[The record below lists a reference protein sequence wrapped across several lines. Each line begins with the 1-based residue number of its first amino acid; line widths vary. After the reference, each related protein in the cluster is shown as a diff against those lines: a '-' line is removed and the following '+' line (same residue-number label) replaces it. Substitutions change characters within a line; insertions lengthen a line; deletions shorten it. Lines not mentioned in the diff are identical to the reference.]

1 MAPEL
6 QRIIEQQQNK
16 MKDMAMK
23 YENTIDEMKR
33 TFQSDMNRK
42 LAEMRIQVEDE
53 HQNDVLND
61 RRIQDRIFYI
71 IIIIIIFYLLYI
83 RKIKITNRRL

>member
-61 RRIQDRIFYI
+61 RKIQDRIFYI
-71 IIIIIIFYLLYI
+71 LYYYYYYFLFIIY
-83 RKIKITNRRL
+83 

>member
-53 HQNDVLND
+53 HQNDILND
-61 RRIQDRIFYI
+61 RRIQDRIFY

>member
-61 RRIQDRIFYI
+61 RKIQDRIFYI
-71 IIIIIIFYLLYI
+71 LYYYY
-83 RKIKITNRRL
+83 